1 MQATLSVCLLIV
13 GVCLQGDFCGSNE
26 ICKEREYTVNSADGN
41 FERCQPCGVCN
52 EGWGLE
58 PKCGSV
64 VISPVKDTYCQRC
77 HKGTYSDSYDSS
89 PCYVCQHCAKHE
101 IITASCTRDANTKC
115 NGTCEHGYYYN
126 AKDGSH
132 ACHECSYCCSDG
144 KDEIQAE
151 CVRHGLDKRH
161 CSQRTDVN
169 CGPTTKTSISS
180 NTGGLG
186 KFKPI
191 FILYIVIG
199 VLVGVIILLVAVLCW
214 RKRRNNGQNNLPEDT
229 NTSAQQGNQHET
241 QPMIHISGGADPQHG
256 NDSGNNNQLAQSA
269 SSGAAL
275 CPDISRLNPGY
286 ASSNAGTPHG
296 TPKGTPHVSPKGT
309 PHVSTKGTPD
319 LSRQQDGSE
328 QIKIVQHPTSQSRT
342 EGSFVKFSC
351 KCEVQ
356 SGTQVSYQWYK
367 DDQELQGKTSDTLVL
382 EPVRMKDFGC
392 YRCLVTRLCDT
403 RVEVK
408 SKRADL
414 NVIPPHGKK
423 LKTLRELKFDTQN
436 RVAILLEN
444 SISGAGGWREIAHR
458 NEMGDDLVKNLETKQ
473 DRGKQVMEFLEAS
486 KPELT
491 VHSFCKMLKEIK
503 RFDIVK
509 VLEDELVSD

>member
-1 MQATLSVCLLIV
+1 M
-13 GVCLQGDFCGSNE
+13 GDFCGSNE

-41 FERCQPCGVCN
+41 FERCQPCGVCS
-52 EGWGLE
+52 EGWGLQ

-89 PCYVCQHCAKHE
+89 PCYVCQQCAKHE
-101 IITASCTRDANTKC
+101 IITASCTSDANTKC

-144 KDEIQAE
+144 KNEIQAE

-169 CGPTTKTSISS
+169 CGPTIKTSISS

-191 FILYIVIG
+191 FILYIVID

-214 RKRRNNGQNNLPEDT
+214 RKRRNNGQNNLPGDT
-229 NTSAQQGNQHET
+229 NTSTQQGNQHET

-256 NDSGNNNQLAQSA
+256 NESGNNNQLAQSA

-275 CPDISRLNPGY
+275 CPDFSRLNPGY
-286 ASSNAGTPHG
+286 ASSNAGTSHG

-309 PHVSTKGTPD
+309 PHVSPKGTPHVSPKGTPHVSPKGTLD

-328 QIKIVQHPTSQSRT
+328 
-342 EGSFVKFSC
+342 
-351 KCEVQ
+351 
-356 SGTQVSYQWYK
+356 
-367 DDQELQGKTSDTLVL
+367 
-382 EPVRMKDFGC
+382 
-392 YRCLVTRLCDT
+392 
-403 RVEVK
+403 
-408 SKRADL
+408 
-414 NVIPPHGKK
+414 
-423 LKTLRELKFDTQN
+423 LKTLTELKHNTQN
-436 RVAILLEN
+436 RLDILLEN
-444 SISGAGGWREIAHR
+444 SCRAVDGWREIAHR
-458 NEMGDDLVKNLETKQ
+458 NGMDDDSVKTLETKH
-473 DRGKQVMEFLEAS
+473 DPGKRVMEFLRAY

-491 VHSFCKMLKEIK
+491 VCSFCKMLKEIK
-503 RFDIVK
+503 RLDIVK
-509 VLEDELVSD
+509 VLEDELVSDLKK